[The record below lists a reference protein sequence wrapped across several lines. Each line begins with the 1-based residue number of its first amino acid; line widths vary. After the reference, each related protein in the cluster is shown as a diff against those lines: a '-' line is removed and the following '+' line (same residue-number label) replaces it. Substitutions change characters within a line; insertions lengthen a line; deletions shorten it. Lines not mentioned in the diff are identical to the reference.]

1 MQRCAKTITFA
12 VITAMTIAFLL
23 VFSLSQGL
31 QAGEVAAS
39 PKKVLGVDETKSMY
53 QPPKTH
59 LESFHFR
66 SLHPKVLFGTASS
79 H

>member
-1 MQRCAKTITFA
+1 
-12 VITAMTIAFLL
+12 
-23 VFSLSQGL
+23 
-31 QAGEVAAS
+31 
-39 PKKVLGVDETKSMY
+39 LGVDETKSMY

-66 SLHPKVLFGTASS
+66 NLHPKVLFGTASS